1 MSTTGPVI
9 WITRP
14 VAVGAAVAMVGVV
27 PPARLAP
34 GPGAGRDLDHLAG
47 DVGLADLVVGEGEV
61 VDQLF
66 RVLGGALHRH
76 HLARHLRRRGLQD
89 GLVDAGRN
97 VAREEPAKN
106 GRWVGL
112 ENELVAGDAGSV
124 WP

>member
-47 DVGLADLVVGEGEV
+47 DVGLADLVVREGEV
-61 VDQLF
+61 VDQLLPV
-66 RVLGGALHRH
+66 RGGSVQRH
-76 HLARHLRRRGLQD
+76 HLARPLRRRGLQE
-89 GLVDAGRN
+89 GLVEAGRN
-97 VAREEPAKN
+97 VEREEPAKN
-106 GRWVGL
+106 GRRVG
-112 ENELVAGDAGSV
+112 
-124 WP
+124 